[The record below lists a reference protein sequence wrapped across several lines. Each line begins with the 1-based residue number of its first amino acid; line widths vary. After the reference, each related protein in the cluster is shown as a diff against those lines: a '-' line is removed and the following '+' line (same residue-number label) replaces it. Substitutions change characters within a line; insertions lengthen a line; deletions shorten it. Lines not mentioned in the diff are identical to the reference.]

1 MEWSFDI
8 LLVFVFC
15 CGTCGPILGEL
26 LFYLVYGVLVSLAL
40 LCVVWEGIFLWCH
53 GSRAC
58 VVGTF

>member
-1 MEWSFDI
+1 MKWSFNI

-26 LFYLVYGVLVSLAL
+26 LFYLVCGVLVSLAL
-40 LCVVWEGIFLWCH
+40 LYLF
-53 GSRAC
+53 RAC